1 MLILGLAVMLGLG
14 AGAVSAFLADYLD
27 GRVKTLEQAE
37 GSPGVPALAAVPSIN
52 ARELAARA
60 RRGHDELARYDRKT
74 MKLLPPALQPPLM
87 RYAIDRPGTFF
98 AEAIRSVRLAIQR
111 TMRVQPVKVSSSVLR
126 STAKARPRLPAI
138 SPSRWPRS
146 ASAPS

>member
-14 AGAVSAFLADYLD
+14 AGSVLAFLARLSRRPRQDART
-27 GRVKTLEQAE
+27 G
-37 GSPGVPALAAVPSIN
+37 GSDFRRAGACRRAVDQR
-52 ARELAARA
+52 ARTGARA

-98 AEAIRSVRLAIQR
+98 AEAIRSVRLALQR
-111 TMRVQPVKVSSSVLR
+111 TMRMQPVKVILVSSALDSEGKTTL
-126 STAKARPRLPAI
+126 AGNLAH
-138 SPSRWPRS
+138 RWPRS
-146 ASAPS
+146 ASGRC